1 MKKIAEYVP
10 PKFRYTGPL
19 RPWYVSPPGIIPE
32 SIPKPDYYMSGIP
45 VSEQSSKARK
55 TIAIYSP
62 KEIEGI
68 RAACKIGR
76 GALDA
81 AGRAIRAGVT
91 PEELDQIVHK
101 YIVEH
106 GAYPSP
112 YNYYNF
118 PKSVCI
124 SVNEVI
130 CHGIPDHRPLEDGD
144 IVNVDVSAYYKGF
157 HGDLNET
164 FCVGAVDY
172 ASKKLIKTSYDSLF
186 AAIATVRPGTL
197 FRDFGNVI
205 TEVANK
211 AGFSVVK
218 AYCGHGIGSFFHC
231 PPDIPHYE
239 RNKIAGTCQA
249 GMVFTIEP
257 MINAGSWKDDTW
269 PDEWTSVTVDG
280 KRSAQFE
287 HTMLVTEDGVELLTG
302 RTAES
307 AKLWWE
313 LEENA
318 ADLARYE
325 AEMKR

>member
-1 MKKIAEYVP
+1 
-10 PKFRYTGPL
+10 
-19 RPWYVSPPGIIPE
+19 
-32 SIPKPDYYMSGIP
+32 
-45 VSEQSSKARK
+45 
-55 TIAIYSP
+55 
-62 KEIEGI
+62 
-68 RAACKIGR
+68 
-76 GALDA
+76 
-81 AGRAIRAGVT
+81 
-91 PEELDQIVHK
+91 
-101 YIVEH
+101 
-106 GAYPSP
+106 
-112 YNYYNF
+112 
-118 PKSVCI
+118 
-124 SVNEVI
+124 
-130 CHGIPDHRPLEDGD
+130 
-144 IVNVDVSAYYKGF
+144 
-157 HGDLNET
+157 
-164 FCVGAVDY
+164 VGAVDY